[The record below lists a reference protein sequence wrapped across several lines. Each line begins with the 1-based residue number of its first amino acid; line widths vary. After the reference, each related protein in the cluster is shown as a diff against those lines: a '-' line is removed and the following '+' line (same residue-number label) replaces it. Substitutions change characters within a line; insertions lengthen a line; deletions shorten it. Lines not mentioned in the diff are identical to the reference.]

1 VCRVC
6 RGPTVGGQAL
16 CFACR
21 SVARRLGFPLAP
33 VLPVR
38 LCPLPGPLY
47 TVLMGYKES
56 PVREARR
63 RFSAI
68 VRTLFCEFLLAEAD
82 RVESIAGGRLDVA
95 LPVPS
100 SSRPG
105 PPPLAQ
111 VEGLGAAV
119 AAAFPGVRWSPRL
132 LCRDARA
139 VGARGLGHM
148 RPDAAAFRLAEPVRP
163 ALAGLRVL
171 LLDDTYVSGA
181 RSQSAA
187 TALRMAGAAVPV
199 IVPLG
204 RVLRPD
210 RSPRHARFLASLAR
224 NDGAGPWPAVQ
235 WPGP

>member
-1 VCRVC
+1 V
-6 RGPTVGGQAL
+6 

-21 SVARRLGFPLAP
+21 SVSRRLGFPLVP

-63 RFSAI
+63 RFSAM
-68 VRTLFCEFLLAEAD
+68 VRTLFREFLLGEAD
-82 RVESIAGGRLDVA
+82 RVESIVGGPFDVV

-111 VEGLGAAV
+111 VEGLGADV
-119 AAAFPGVRWSPRL
+119 AAAFPGAHWAPRL
-132 LCRDARA
+132 LCRDAGA
-139 VGARGLGHM
+139 DGARGLGHM
-148 RPDAAAFRLAEPVRP
+148 RPDAAAFRLGETDRP
-163 ALAGLRVL
+163 ALDGMRVL
-171 LLDDTYVSGA
+171 LLDDAYVSGA

-187 TALRMAGAAVPV
+187 TALRAAGAAVPV

-210 RSPRHARFLASLAR
+210 RSPRHARFLATLAR
-224 NDGAGPWPAVQ
+224 DDCARPLPAFQ